1 MPSLNS
7 AFPKPKE
14 EAVEKPK
21 SYSQEVPALQWSDID
36 LHSFGVHSFLKSSI
50 PTFAQVLER
59 TGRLPGQKEQGF
71 TTVSTGFVFSLNLFS
86 FVCSGG
92 EGQDGQ
98 QAVQLPHGHVQR
110 GHHRGDHDTG
120 TFQSQ
125 IIVDLKSQTLCQLDR
140 CDTGIKS
147 ISDSDRDPYKS
158 SRHPSLNQSAQK

>member
-1 MPSLNS
+1 M
-7 AFPKPKE
+7 
-14 EAVEKPK
+14 
-21 SYSQEVPALQWSDID
+21 
-36 LHSFGVHSFLKSSI
+36 
-50 PTFAQVLER
+50 
-59 TGRLPGQKEQGF
+59 
-71 TTVSTGFVFSLNLFS
+71 STGFVFSLHLFS
-86 FVCSGG
+86 SVCSGG

-125 IIVDLKSQTLCQLDR
+125 IIVDLNSQTLRQLDR
-140 CDTGIKS
+140 CDTYPIGRKS

>member
-21 SYSQEVPALQWSDID
+21 SYSQEVPALQWSDVD
-36 LHSFGVHSFLKSSI
+36 HSFGVQFFLISSI
-50 PTFAQVLER
+50 STFAQVLER

-71 TTVSTGFVFSLNLFS
+71 TTVSTGFVFSFYLFS

-120 TFQSQ
+120 VSKVTPGKNWDSA
-125 IIVDLKSQTLCQLDR
+125 
-140 CDTGIKS
+140 S
-147 ISDSDRDPYKS
+147 IR
-158 SRHPSLNQSAQK
+158 AV